1 MRETYRLTP
10 FPQEVVD
17 YMDQLTREFMR
28 EAERI
33 LLKKMNDSIREIDNS
48 ITPSICYVEL

>member
-48 ITPSICYVEL
+48 TTPSICYVEL